1 MKKSIIKSR
10 SDKYKGEEHVINEQ
24 LQRDNAK
31 GKNKQGSTYENKA
44 MSKGL
49 NSDEVENRLKKYGFN
64 KLENKKKI
72 SAIQIFFSQ
81 FNDFITW
88 ILIAATVISGIMGEK
103 ADAITIFI
111 IVIMNG
117 ILGFIQEYKT
127 ERSLEALSK
136 LSAPT
141 AKVLR
146 NGGIIVINAI
156 YLVPGDLVIL
166 ESGDRIPA
174 DCILVEDNNVMLD
187 ESLLT
192 GESAGVNKSS
202 DSDDSNIF
210 MGTIILTGKARAK
223 VIATGMSTE
232 MGKIADML
240 HNIESE
246 KSPLKERLDHLGKI
260 LVALCIIICV
270 IVTFMGI
277 WRGQDKYVMFLL
289 GVSLAVAAIPE
300 GLTAIVT
307 VALALGVSRML
318 KRNALVRKLP
328 AVETLGCTSVICT
341 DKTGT
346 LTENNMTVK
355 AMYFNGQVYDV
366 DKDKVPLNLVMKKAF
381 TYCNDCNYDFK
392 GKSLEKCLF
401 GDPTETALIKGFFKN
416 SKDLQEFLN
425 KSKRVFEISFNSTRK
440 IMSVIVKEEDREV
453 CYVKGAPERVIEK
466 CNYIL
471 VDGIIQPMLP
481 NYKNGLLRAVDSMSF
496 KALRCIACAYKVTGI
511 MKNDNLE
518 NNLIFV
524 GVAGIIDPP
533 RKEVKDAVIRC
544 KVAGIK
550 PIMITGDHKNTAY
563 AIGKDLEI
571 CKDVSEVITGDEL
584 DKLNDIELVKNINKF
599 KIFARVS
606 PKHKLRIVKAFKQD
620 SGIVAMTGD
629 GVNDAPA
636 IKEADIGIAMGISGT
651 DVTKEAA
658 SMILLDDNFATIVA
672 AVEEGRVIYNN
683 IRKFIRYLLSCNLGE
698 VLTMFLAS
706 LFYLQNPLLPI
717 QILFVNLVTDGLPAI
732 ALGVD
737 PADGDIMF
745 EKPRGKNESVFSRG
759 LTEKIVIRGCLIGVC
774 TVLAFIAGKY
784 YGMSIEACRT
794 LALGTLVLSQLT
806 HVFEC
811 RSEKLS
817 LFEINPLTNLYLLG
831 AVGISVLMLLSI
843 VYVPSLQRVFHTI
856 PLDFGQWVIII
867 FFSGVI
873 SFINS
878 LYLYLVHKH

>member
-1 MKKSIIKSR
+1 VFNEQMSNDNTKE
-10 SDKYKGEEHVINEQ
+10 KYKPKGSGHFNE
-24 LQRDNAK
+24 N
-31 GKNKQGSTYENKA
+31 S
-44 MSKGL
+44 SKGIT
-49 NSDEVENRLKKYGFN
+49 SVEAENRLKKYGYN

-72 SAIQIFFSQ
+72 SALQIFLSQ

-88 ILIAATVISGIMGEK
+88 ILIVATVLSGLMGEK

-117 ILGFIQEYKT
+117 VLGFIQEYRT
-127 ERSLEALSK
+127 EKSLEALSK
-136 LSAPT
+136 LASPT
-141 AKVLR
+141 AKVIR
-146 NGGIIVINAI
+146 NGGLLVINAI

-166 ESGDRIPA
+166 ESGDRVPA
-174 DCILVEDNNVMLD
+174 DCILTEGSNAMLD

-192 GESAGVNKSS
+192 GESAGVSKSDNS
-202 DSDDSNIF
+202 KDNSIY

-223 VIATGMSTE
+223 VMATGMSTE
-232 MGKIADML
+232 MGKIANML
-240 HNIESE
+240 HSIENE
-246 KSPLKERLDHLGKI
+246 KSPLKERLEHLGKI
-260 LVALCIIICV
+260 LVILCITICV
-270 IVTFMGI
+270 VVTFMGI
-277 WRGQDKYVMFLL
+277 WRGQDKYEMFLL

-355 AMYFNGQVYDV
+355 ALYFDGQIYDV
-366 DKDKVPLNLVMKKAF
+366 DKDKIPLSLVMKKAF
-381 TYCNDCNYDFK
+381 TYCNDCNYDFNTRNM
-392 GKSLEKCLF
+392 EKCLF

-416 SKDLQEFLN
+416 PKDLQEFLN
-425 KSKRVFEISFNSTRK
+425 KARRVYEIPFNSTRK
-440 IMSVIVKEEDREV
+440 IMSVIVKENDKEV
-453 CYVKGAPERVIEK
+453 CYVKGAPERVIEN

-471 VDGIIQPMLP
+471 VDGEVQPMLP
-481 NYKNGLLRAVDSMSF
+481 SYKRTLVRAVETMSF
-496 KALRCIACAYKVTGI
+496 KALRCMACAYKVTGI
-511 MKNDNLE
+511 TRNDKLE
-518 NNLIFV
+518 SNLIFI

-533 RKEVKDAVIRC
+533 RREVKDAVLKC
-544 KVAGIK
+544 KIAGIR
-550 PIMITGDHKNTAY
+550 PVMITGDHKNTAY
-563 AIGKDLEI
+563 AIGKELDI
-571 CKDVSEVITGDEL
+571 CKNPEEVITGDEL
-584 DKLNDIELVKNINKF
+584 DKLNDKELDKNIDNF

-606 PKHKLRIVKAFKQD
+606 PKHKLRIVKAYKHKNH
-620 SGIVAMTGD
+620 IVAMTGD

-706 LFYLQNPLLPI
+706 LFYLENPLLPI

-737 PADGDIMF
+737 PADGDIMS

-759 LTEKIVIRGCLIGVC
+759 LTEKIIIRGCLIGVC
-774 TVLAFIAGKY
+774 TILAFIGGKY
-784 YGMSIEACRT
+784 YGMSIETCRT
-794 LALGTLVLSQLT
+794 LALGTLVLSQLI

-811 RSEKLS
+811 RSEKHS
-817 LFEINPLTNLYLLG
+817 LFEINLFTNLYLIG
-831 AVGISVLMLLSI
+831 AVGISVVMLISI
-843 VYVPSLQRVFHTI
+843 VYIPFLQKVFHTI
-856 PLDFGQWVIII
+856 PLNLGQWLIIL
-867 FFSGVI
+867 FFSGII

-878 LYLYLVHKH
+878 LYLYLMHKH